1 MAFPLDVVRFVEVRM
16 ILVANRPGPLE
27 SGPGFIKRTAGAET
41 NVAIGLA
48 RLGLRVGWASRLGS
62 DSMGRYLLAEMRR
75 EGIDCSHVVC
85 DPDRRTGMQ
94 FKGQVTDGGDPPVEY
109 HRKGSAASWMRPG
122 DIDARWLCG
131 ARH

>member
-1 MAFPLDVVRFVEVRM
+1 
-16 ILVANRPGPLE
+16 
-27 SGPGFIKRTAGAET
+27 
-41 NVAIGLA
+41 
-48 RLGLRVGWASRLGS
+48 
-62 DSMGRYLLAEMRR
+62 MGRYLLVEMRR

-131 ARH
+131 ARHLHATGVFAALSENCLATSIKTMELMRAAGRSSSFDPNLRPTLWPSPALIRP